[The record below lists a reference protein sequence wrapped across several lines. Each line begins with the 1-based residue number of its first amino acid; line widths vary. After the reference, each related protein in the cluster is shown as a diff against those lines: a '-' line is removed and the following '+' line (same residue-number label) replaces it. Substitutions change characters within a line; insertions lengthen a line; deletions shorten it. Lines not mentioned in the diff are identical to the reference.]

1 MRTLV
6 PGGCAQAVVAL
17 DGSSVSGFDDRYL
30 EVAGVAGRVDMT
42 RSAMDKQ
49 SIGGRGYYP
58 FGSERKV
65 ILCLREG
72 CVNHEGHSCCLS
84 FVDVLT
90 DEECHPR
97 EYLAQW

>member
-1 MRTLV
+1 M
-6 PGGCAQAVVAL
+6 VAL

-30 EVAGVAGRVDMT
+30 EVVGVAGRVDMT

-49 SIGGRGYYP
+49 SIGGRGHIHSEHD
-58 FGSERKV
+58 GSERKV